1 MALSPDAAGTRIIPL
16 QVAPVQAKAE
26 PNKKATEIT
35 QSVEV
40 VEASSSDGFDEGVEI
55 SLVPPI
61 G

>member
-1 MALSPDAAGTRIIPL
+1 MALSPDAAGTRMIPL

-40 VEASSSDGFDEGVEI
+40 VEASSDGFDEGVEI
-55 SLVPPI
+55 SLTPPI